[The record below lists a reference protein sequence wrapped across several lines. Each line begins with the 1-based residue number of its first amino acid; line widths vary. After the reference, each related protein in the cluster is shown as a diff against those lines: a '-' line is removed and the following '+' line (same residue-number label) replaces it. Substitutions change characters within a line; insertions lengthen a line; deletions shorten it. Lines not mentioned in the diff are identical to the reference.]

1 MVLPF
6 FLALVMTFTPGFG
19 ALTGLQVPMENQK
32 AAAEGNFDPFL
43 RGSLESRPVT
53 SLPWD
58 SDPEFLAAK
67 EKSGCP
73 LLMAA
78 YMTVL
83 RDPLPGE
90 ESNVHTAARYVAGT
104 VLRPGEVFSQNA
116 VAGPYTEDRGYRI
129 GPTYVG
135 TSYIE
140 TIGGGVCKIAS
151 TLYNVAVLSD
161 FAIVERHNHGMPV
174 PYVPYGQDATVAY
187 GAKDIRFQNNSGA
200 PVLLWAQGIGNILY
214 IAAYG
219 SVTPPKIVW
228 HHDVIEVIEAPVLRK
243 KNTAL
248 PPGTEKMT
256 HEGMAGATVRS
267 WITLFYPDGGSKLRE
282 MSPSFYSPL
291 AYVIEYNP

>member
-90 ESNVHTAARYVAGT
+90 ESNVPTAARYVAGT